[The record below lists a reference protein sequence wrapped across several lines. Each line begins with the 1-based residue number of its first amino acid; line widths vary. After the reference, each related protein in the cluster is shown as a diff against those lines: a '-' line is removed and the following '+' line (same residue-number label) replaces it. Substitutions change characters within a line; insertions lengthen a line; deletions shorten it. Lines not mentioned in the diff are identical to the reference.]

1 MFHGGGGVGFTSQ
14 VRVFPEAGIAIAVL
28 VNRSISGLPD
38 VVAER
43 ASELVLGEEIRTDL
57 LDRAIEMSARIE
69 ALHEAPERSLRATTD
84 PDAPPSL
91 EITAYAGC
99 CTNPAYGAL
108 EVQVRDASIGAVFHG
123 IDHDAEHLHDDVRVL
138 SSIDTGALEAAFT
151 VSDGAAPTVTAPLG
165 SPARDRVFTRVAD
178 GCPGG

>member
-84 PDAPPSL
+84 PDA
-91 EITAYAGC
+91 
-99 CTNPAYGAL
+99 
-108 EVQVRDASIGAVFHG
+108 
-123 IDHDAEHLHDDVRVL
+123 EHLHDDVRVL